1 MNPLNTVRGTIISG
15 FILAFLLILIS
26 GDRHLVGIA
35 SQSAMIWAH
44 VLSGITWIGLLYYFN
59 FVQGEWF
66 KETDASSKTAAVQK
80 LVPRALWWFRWA
92 ALFTFLAGAL
102 TLINKGM
109 HGGGGWTA
117 VYASSWGI
125 MILTGSALGTLMFL
139 NVWLIIWPNQ
149 QVVIASTNKVA
160 DGGEALPEAAGCGAK
175 AALASRTNTLF
186 SIPMLLFMGAAT
198 HYPLVLPVD
207 TNFSGLFWVL
217 AIIIGLLEVNGIVGK
232 PGPMA
237 SVKGVITSGL
247 VLTVV
252 LFGVIGILV

>member
-1 MNPLNTVRGTIISG
+1 MDIISG
-15 FILAFLLILIS
+15 LGLELLLRWIHFLA
-26 GDRHLVGIA
+26 
-35 SQSAMIWAH
+35 
-44 VLSGITWIGLLYYFN
+44 GITWIGLLYYFN

-198 HYPLVLPVD
+198 HYPIVLPVD

>member
-1 MNPLNTVRGTIISG
+1 MDIISG
-15 FILAFLLILIS
+15 LGFDLLLRWIHLLA
-26 GDRHLVGIA
+26 
-35 SQSAMIWAH
+35 
-44 VLSGITWIGLLYYFN
+44 GITWIGLLYYFN

-237 SVKGVITSGL
+237 SVKGVITSGFI
-247 VLTVV
+247 LTVV
-252 LFGVIGILV
+252 LFGAIGVLI

>member
-1 MNPLNTVRGTIISG
+1 MDIISG
-15 FILAFLLILIS
+15 LGLELLLRWIHFLA
-26 GDRHLVGIA
+26 
-35 SQSAMIWAH
+35 
-44 VLSGITWIGLLYYFN
+44 GITWIGLLYYFN

-160 DGGEALPEAAGCGAK
+160 DGGEALPEAADCGAK